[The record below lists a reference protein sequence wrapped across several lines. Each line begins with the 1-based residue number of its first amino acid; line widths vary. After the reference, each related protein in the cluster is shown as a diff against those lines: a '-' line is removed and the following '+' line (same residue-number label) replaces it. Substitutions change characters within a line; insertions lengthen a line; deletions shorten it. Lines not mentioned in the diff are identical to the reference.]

1 MSVPGTRRLYWDDAL
16 ALGFRARVAAHS
28 RWGERDAVVLEA
40 TAFYPE
46 AGGQLADHGLLAG
59 RPVVDVGLDDAGV
72 IHHVLEG
79 ERPAVG
85 DEVDGEVDRARRRL
99 HMALHTGQ
107 HLLSRALV
115 EVARADTVSARLGEH
130 GCTVDVDVAT
140 LGERALAEAE
150 ALVHAVIDD
159 DVAVRAFFPTPEELA
174 RLPLRREPKV
184 DADVRVIDIGGFDLS
199 PCGGT
204 HCTRSGQVGVVRVT
218 GSERYKGKQRIF
230 FDAGQRAR
238 VVTAGHDDALRALAV
253 SFAVAAGDVPAA
265 VERLRGEVKAA
276 SATARALKERLAE
289 ALAAGLSGERVV
301 MTFDEAGFDVE
312 LLRAVAKRVVARD
325 GAVALLAARVPGGV
339 DVVVSRGAGSTFDC
353 GAFVKRVAAASG
365 GRGGGRPQH
374 AEGRLP
380 EGADWSALVLAHGG

>member
-1 MSVPGTRRLYWDDAL
+1 MAAAATRRLYWDDAL

-28 RWGERDAVVLEA
+28 RWGERDAVVLES

-46 AGGQLADHGLLAG
+46 AGGQLADRGQLAG

-85 DEVDGEVDRARRRL
+85 DEVAGEVERARRRL

-140 LGERALAEAE
+140 LSERALAEAE

-159 DVAVRAFFPTPEELA
+159 DVAVRAFFPAPEELA

-204 HCTRSGQVGVVRVT
+204 HCTRSGQVGLVRVT

-238 VVTAGHDDALRALAV
+238 LVTAGHDDALRALAV

-265 VERLRGEVKAA
+265 VERLRGEVKAS
-276 SATARALKERLAE
+276 SAAARALKERLAE
-289 ALAAGLSGERVV
+289 ALAAGLAGDRVV

-353 GAFVKRVAAASG
+353 GAFVKRVATACG

-380 EGADWSALVLAHGG
+380 EGADWAALVLAHGG

>member
-1 MSVPGTRRLYWDDAL
+1 MAAAATRRLYWDDAL

-46 AGGQLADHGLLAG
+46 AGGQLADRGVLAG
-59 RPVVDVGLDDAGV
+59 RPVLDVGLDDAGV

-85 DEVDGEVDRARRRL
+85 DEVAGEVDRARRRL

-130 GCTVDVDVAT
+130 GCTVDVDVAA
-140 LGERALAEAE
+140 LGERALADAE
-150 ALVHAVIDD
+150 ARVHAVIDD

-204 HCTRSGQVGVVRVT
+204 HCTRSGQVGLVRVT

-238 VVTAGHDDALRALAV
+238 LVTAGHDDALRALAV

-265 VERLRGEVKAA
+265 VERLRGEVKAS
-276 SATARALKERLAE
+276 SAAARALKERLAE
-289 ALAAGLSGERVV
+289 ALAAGLAGDRVV

-353 GAFVKRVAAASG
+353 GAFVKRVATACG

-380 EGADWSALVLAHGG
+380 EGADWAALVLAHGG

>member
-253 SFAVAAGDVPAA
+253 SFAVAPADVPAA

>member
-1 MSVPGTRRLYWDDAL
+1 MAAAATRRLYWDDAL

-28 RWGERDAVVLEA
+28 RWGERDAVVLES

-46 AGGQLADHGLLAG
+46 AGGQLADRGQLAG

-85 DEVDGEVDRARRRL
+85 DEVAGEVDRARRRL

-130 GCTVDVDVAT
+130 GCTVDVDVAA
-140 LGERALAEAE
+140 LGERALADAE

-204 HCTRSGQVGVVRVT
+204 HCTRSGQVGLVRVT

-238 VVTAGHDDALRALAV
+238 LVTAGHDDALRALAV

-265 VERLRGEVKAA
+265 VERLRGEVKAS
-276 SATARALKERLAE
+276 SAAARALKERLAE
-289 ALAAGLSGERVV
+289 ALAAGLAGDRVV

-353 GAFVKRVAAASG
+353 GAFVKRVATACG

-380 EGADWSALVLAHGG
+380 EGADWAALVLAHGG

>member
-1 MSVPGTRRLYWDDAL
+1 MNVIGLVSCNSETVPRGA
-16 ALGFRARVAAHS
+16 
-28 RWGERDAVVLEA
+28 
-40 TAFYPE
+40 
-46 AGGQLADHGLLAG
+46 
-59 RPVVDVGLDDAGV
+59 
-72 IHHVLEG
+72 
-79 ERPAVG
+79 
-85 DEVDGEVDRARRRL
+85 
-99 HMALHTGQ
+99 
-107 HLLSRALV
+107 
-115 EVARADTVSARLGEH
+115 
-130 GCTVDVDVAT
+130 VDVDVAT
-140 LGERALAEAE
+140 LSERALAEAE

-159 DVAVRAFFPTPEELA
+159 DVAVRAFFPAPEELA

-204 HCTRSGQVGVVRVT
+204 HCTRSGQVGLVRVT

-238 VVTAGHDDALRALAV
+238 LVTAGHDDALRALAV

-265 VERLRGEVKAA
+265 VERLRGEVKAS
-276 SATARALKERLAE
+276 SAAARALKERLAE
-289 ALAAGLSGERVV
+289 ALAAGLAGDRVV

-353 GAFVKRVAAASG
+353 GAFVKRVATACG

-380 EGADWSALVLAHGG
+380 EGADWAALVLAHGG

>member
-1 MSVPGTRRLYWDDAL
+1 MAAAATRRLYWDDAL

-28 RWGERDAVVLEA
+28 RWGERDAVVLES

-46 AGGQLADHGLLAG
+46 AGGQLADRGQLAG

-85 DEVDGEVDRARRRL
+85 DEVAGEVDRARRRL

-140 LGERALAEAE
+140 LSERALAEAE

-159 DVAVRAFFPTPEELA
+159 DVAVRAFFPAPEELA

-238 VVTAGHDDALRALAV
+238 LVTAGHDDALRALAV

-265 VERLRGEVKAA
+265 VERLRGEVKAS
-276 SATARALKERLAE
+276 SAAARALKERLAE
-289 ALAAGLSGERVV
+289 ALAAGLAGDRVV

-353 GAFVKRVAAASG
+353 GAFVKRVATACG

-380 EGADWSALVLAHGG
+380 EGADWAALVLAHGG

>member
-238 VVTAGHDDALRALAV
+238 LVSAGHDDALRALAV
-253 SFAVAAGDVPAA
+253 SFAVAPADVPAA